1 MKTSKEAL
9 EKIAVFEGNHLQAYL
24 DPLNIPT
31 IGVGHTAG
39 VKMGDKITYEQ
50 SMKYFAEDIRSSEVA
65 VEKLG
70 LPLDQG
76 KFDGLV
82 SFCYNCGP
90 GNLQK
95 LCKGRTLSQIADAIP
110 LYNKGKNRKT
120 GKMEVLP
127 GLVTRRG
134 WERERFLAG
143 GLVGATQKQTYN
155 PYPIPDKTL
164 RRGSKGVCVRWV
176 QRELI
181 ERGYGILCDGIYGPK
196 TEACVR
202 DYQNQRDL
210 TADGIV
216 GPLTRAALESGK

>member
-1 MKTSKEAL
+1 MERTSMKTSKAVL
-9 EKIAVFEGNHLQAYL
+9 EKIAEFEGIRLTAYKC
-24 DPLNIPT
+24 PAGVWT
-31 IGVGHTAG
+31 IGAGHTEG
-39 VKMGDKITYEQ
+39 VYEGMTITREQAMGFLEY
-50 SMKYFAEDIRSSEVA
+50 DIRKSEQA
-65 VEKLG
+65 VTALNM
-70 LPLDQG
+70 PFSQNQ
-76 KFDGLV
+76 FDALV
-82 SFCYNCGP
+82 SFTFNCGA
-90 GNLQK
+90 GNLRK
-95 LCKGRTLSQIADAIP
+95 LCLGRSNAQIADAIP
-110 LYNKGKNRKT
+110 LYNKGG
-120 GKMEVLP
+120 GKVLK
-127 GLVTRRG
+127 GLVRRRE
-134 WERERFLAG
+134 WERNLFLSG
-143 GLVGATQKQTYN
+143 TEKKYN